1 MSRDC
6 TEPRSTLP
14 TSSAATAMNN
24 MATFLAIA
32 RWQLRLPQLRA
43 GASRLGAAPSH
54 NLANV
59 QCRNLSNVQLCNP
72 ANVQLCKLA
81 NVQCRQF
88 NCEHG
93 HFSRDCPQGG
103 GSSGCRNCGQEG
115 HVLGLH
121 RAATLPTSSAATA
134 TNMATFLATAPR
146 RWQLRLPQLR
156 PGGPYVSR
164 LHRKD
169 GTQLCECPVP
179 AVQLR
184 PGGAYVSGLHRE
196 TQPCQCPVLAV
207 QLQWAWQ
214 SRDCPQGGGSGC
226 CNAARRVPS
235 RDCTEPNVRA
245 VPQLRRIRPYEQ
257 GLPEAA
263 RQ

>member
-81 NVQCRQF
+81 NVQCR
-88 NCEHG
+88 NCDEYG
-93 HFSRDCPQGG
+93 HFSRDCPKEVAAPVAATAARRAICLETAPKGRDATLRMSSA
-103 GSSGCRNCGQEG
+103 GSSTAARRGIC
-115 HVLGLH
+115 LGTAP
-121 RAATLPTSSAATA
+121 RDATLPMSSAGSSTA
-134 TNMATFLATAPR
+134 MGMAISRLPSGR
-146 RWQLRLPQLR
+146 RLRLL
-156 PGGPYVSR
+156 
-164 LHRKD
+164 
-169 GTQLCECPVP
+169 
-179 AVQLR
+179 
-184 PGGAYVSGLHRE
+184 
-196 TQPCQCPVLAV
+196 QC
-207 QLQWAWQ
+207 
-214 SRDCPQGGGSGC
+214 G
-226 CNAARRVPS
+226 
-235 RDCTEPNVRA
+235 
-245 VPQLRRIRPYEQ
+245 
-257 GLPEAA
+257 
-263 RQ
+263 